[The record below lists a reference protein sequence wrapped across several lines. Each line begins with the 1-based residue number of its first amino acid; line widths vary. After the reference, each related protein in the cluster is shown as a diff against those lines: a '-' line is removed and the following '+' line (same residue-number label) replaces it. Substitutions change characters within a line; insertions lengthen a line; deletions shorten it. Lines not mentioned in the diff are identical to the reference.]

1 MYMVKF
7 MQLKDYFKHQNKQFK
22 PKHTWS
28 KLIPSKYSL
37 YETLN
42 LEKTFGLKVC
52 PLVAVQV

>member
-1 MYMVKF
+1 MVKF

-28 KLIPSKYSL
+28 KLIHSKYSL
-37 YETLN
+37 YEIFN
-42 LEKTFGLKVC
+42 LERTLGLKVC